1 MSIKQGDRYIA
12 GGGAGS
18 VETDNIS
25 ISTNASNKIQS
36 IGNINKNPATGAL
49 PVKYDWIGTLAE
61 FNQQDIVNTHPEWV
75 CYVTDDVAG
84 GESVYTKEE
93 VDEGFLAT
101 NKITN
106 CITEIPQDI
115 KLELNNGTL
124 TLKAGSKVY
133 VPNGA
138 GVFDTVTV
146 SNDITVSP
154 NNGEKLFFLHP
165 DGTHIYHGNTPSQM
179 YSGSSQPSISYGFWY
194 DTTNNV
200 IKFTSN
206 GSTWISGF
214 SLPIAKGSNTSIDQ
228 VFNGFGYIGSTVFA
242 LPGVKG
248 LIPNGRNADGT
259 LKNTEF
265 TINNVLTEQLHDT
278 VDVACYLHYNGQNTL
293 ELFTWTGFLNQY
305 VYKLPSN
312 PLKYGRYY
320 NITDNLWYFYDGSNW
335 NKGNS
340 EQCCYLG
347 KGFISSN
354 KYNGIE
360 LRTPFHALDYN
371 DLNNIPHI
379 VETYVNGT
387 SWYRVYSDGW
397 CEQGGANNSG
407 DINGWQTV
415 SFIKPYSNTDYY
427 ISVVEVNSTYRSF
440 NIDGTHSDYF
450 RYEAISVVGNKIRW
464 YACGYIS

>member
-18 VETDNIS
+18 VEIDNIS

-49 PVKYDWIGTLAE
+49 PVKYDWIGTLAQ
-61 FNQQDIVNTHPEWV
+61 FNQQDIANTHPEWV
-75 CYVTDDVAG
+75 CYVTDDISG

-133 VPNGA
+133 NG
-138 GVFDTVTV
+138 
-146 SNDITVSP
+146 
-154 NNGEKLFFLHP
+154 
-165 DGTHIYHGNTPSQM
+165 DGTSYTNASDISVTPSWGT
-179 YSGSSQPSISYGFWY
+179 YSGLFVFPLISGSSIVGCDAIRPSLVFSGDTSPTFSGNYAYWF
-194 DTTNNV
+194 DTTTKKVKYTNNGGSSWYENRALPL
-200 IKFTSN
+200 FLATSSN
-206 GSTWISGF
+206 GV
-214 SLPIAKGSNTSIDQ
+214 LTSIDQ

-248 LIPNGRNADGT
+248 LISIGRNADGSLKST
-259 LKNTEF
+259 LLSYTVVKVATA
-265 TINNVLTEQLHDT
+265 TGNNNGNRSILFDNGGIVFAGNEWYYDEQSNYVTNGTTNVNYFIGGSVYLTND
-278 VDVACYLHYNGQNTL
+278 
-293 ELFTWTGFLNQY
+293 
-305 VYKLPSN
+305 K
-312 PLKYGRYY
+312 
-320 NITDNLWYFYDGSNW
+320 ISNW
-335 NKGNS
+335 NPK
-340 EQCCYLG
+340 
-347 KGFISSN
+347 
-354 KYNGIE
+354 
-360 LRTPFHALDYN
+360 TAFHAVDYN
-371 DLNNIPHI
+371 DFINNIPHI

-407 DINGWQTV
+407 DIGGWQTV